1 LYCWIPARVATFR
14 RNYGRLKKKAGPMPI
29 KNCFLCDYSILVYV
43 GTVALLAGGVE
54 REYER
59 YKCLACGEEFDVLI
73 EE

>member
-1 LYCWIPARVATFR
+1 
-14 RNYGRLKKKAGPMPI
+14 MPI
-29 KNCFLCDYSILVYV
+29 KNCFFCDYSILVYL
-43 GTVALLAGGVE
+43 GTVVAAGGEDE